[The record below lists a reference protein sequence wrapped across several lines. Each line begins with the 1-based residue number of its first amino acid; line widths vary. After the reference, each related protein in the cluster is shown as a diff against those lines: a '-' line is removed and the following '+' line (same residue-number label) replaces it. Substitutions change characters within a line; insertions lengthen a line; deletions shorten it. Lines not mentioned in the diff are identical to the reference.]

1 VEANLLAMRHAPPG
15 AIFNIGGGS
24 RVSVNYAIGLL
35 EEILGNKAMVDYQEA
50 QHGDVRHTL
59 ADTSAA
65 REALGFVPKVG
76 LEEGL
81 RTQVARRR

>member
-1 VEANLLAMRHAPPG
+1 MN
-15 AIFNIGGGS
+15 
-24 RVSVNYAIGLL
+24 
-35 EEILGNKAMVDYQEA
+35 YQEA

-65 REALGFVPKVG
+65 REALGFVPTVG

-81 RTQVARRR
+81 RAQVAWQIAACE